1 MTEQIPLAAS
11 DTDEAVAAALPQLD
25 LSLPALCEALL
36 FVAAA
41 PTSAEALAKAI
52 GHPVAAVEAALDELD
67 GTLRAS
73 ARGLR
78 LLRHDAT
85 YALTS
90 TPPAAKVVARFL
102 GLSRTERLSP
112 AALET
117 LAIVAYRGP
126 VTRGE
131 IEAIRGVDSSGVVQT
146 LVAREMIEALGRR
159 SSVGQPIEYGI
170 TAEFLRH
177 FGLANLTELPPL
189 GEVNGRSVEET
200 WDERAQAARARDAVS
215 TPGDVDSGDS
225 VPEAE

>member
-1 MTEQIPLAAS
+1 MTEH
-11 DTDEAVAAALPQLD
+11 AAAPELIDESPVAGILPPLD
-25 LSLPALCEALL
+25 LPLPALCEALL

-52 GHPVAAVEAALDELD
+52 GHPVAAIEAALTELED
-67 GTLRAS
+67 ALRAS

-78 LLRHDAT
+78 LQRHGAT

-90 TPPAAKVVARFL
+90 APPAARVVARFL

-131 IEAIRGVDSSGVVQT
+131 VEAIRGVDSSGVVQT
-146 LVAREMIEALGRR
+146 LVARELIEAIGRR
-159 SSVGQPIEYGI
+159 TSVGQPIEYAVTVG
-170 TAEFLRH
+170 FLRH
-177 FGLANLTELPPL
+177 FGLASLTELPPL
-189 GEVNGRSVEET
+189 GEVHGRAVEET
-200 WDERAQAARARDAVS
+200 WDERSQAARLQEPVPPPTEDAI
-215 TPGDVDSGDS
+215 D
-225 VPEAE
+225 